1 MVQFADS
8 INLDEN
14 VFDFG
19 RTERSLSEILIV
31 DDQYFNI
38 IAMQAQLHKVR
49 TASDFAITGQTAL
62 TMFEERLQA
71 MVTDSSRPGYKLMF
85 IDFCIN
91 EISGPELASSAE
103 LGTRCLA
110 LAAASGRMRSGK
122 FLECCSELYPA
133 AGRKFRQ
140 LGC

>member
-91 EISGPELASSAE
+91 EISGPELA
-103 LGTRCLA
+103 R
-110 LAAASGRMRSGK
+110 
-122 FLECCSELYPA
+122 
-133 AGRKFRQ
+133 
-140 LGC
+140 